1 MRLGDLDDLKVH
13 ISELMLVYSGTEL
26 DNAIL
31 KAIDNAPTVIWCN
44 ETSDGLPLMDLR
56 PRPQGE
62 WLTHRVA
69 FYLTCPFCGCNLR
82 ALKNEVFL
90 DTDDDYNFCPNCGAE
105 MKLKPRDCEHCKHSV
120 EKDGS
125 QGCEVWECE
134 FEKRSDL

>member
-1 MRLGDLDDLKVH
+1 MRLIDADMLKEAFIVNTDRKGY
-13 ISELMLVYSGTEL
+13 LVADPEV
-26 DNAIL
+26 I
-31 KAIDNAPTVIWCN
+31 IDNAPTVEN
-44 ETSDGLPLMDLR
+44 LYTPRQMQDAYLKGKR
-56 PRPQGE
+56 NRPQGE

-105 MKLKPRDCEHCKHSV
+105 MKLKQRDCEHCKHYV

-125 QGCEVWECE
+125 QGCEVWDCE